1 MTTQSLSRNFLAVP
15 LVEFRHATKV
25 FARRGTHLSQA
36 LLAFEDGFLSI
47 ESGEATAVMRA
58 EGEWHGR
65 ATFSPEILRAL
76 AKVPP
81 AQDPIPV
88 SYADGH
94 LLIGGM
100 TIPCYWQ
107 RTSRDFLFNLE
118 NPGLLDLL
126 ALGRTL
132 PRVDIRGSEL
142 GRQIRNAQASAAR
155 RIRRAATQLAPFDIP
170 ESAVRDLVEARIAS
184 RLEQGK

>member
-1 MTTQSLSRNFLAVP
+1 MTTQSLSRNFLSVP
-15 LVEFRHATKV
+15 LAEFRTATKV
-25 FARRGTHLSQA
+25 FARRGTRLGQA
-36 LLAFEDGFLSI
+36 LLAFEGGYLSI
-47 ESGEATAVMRA
+47 ESGETTAVMRA

-81 AQDPIPV
+81 AQDPIPF

-94 LLIGGM
+94 LLIGSM
-100 TIPCYWQ
+100 TIPCFWQ

-118 NPGLLDLL
+118 NPSLLDLL

-132 PRVDIRGSEL
+132 PRADIGGSEL
-142 GRQIRNAQASAAR
+142 GKQIRNAQARATR
-155 RIRRAATQLAPFDIP
+155 RIRSAATLLAVFDVP
-170 ESAVRDLVEARIAS
+170 ESAVRELVEVRIAS
-184 RLEQGK
+184 RLENSR